1 MYKASKRKV
10 VPKENPKVN
19 ESIELYEA
27 YLQVERGYSDY
38 TIGNYLR
45 DIKDFQDYLSSE
57 EMGDILSVRSKNIS
71 RYYVA
76 YMTGKNYSTRTI
88 NRHISSL
95 RSFYRFLQRKGIVV
109 DNFFSEVETLKNDKN
124 LPHFLYE
131 NEIKTMFNAI
141 DTTTALGRRDMAIL
155 ELLYGSG
162 LRVSELCSL
171 TEKDIDFSNDTI
183 KVFGKGHKDR
193 YVPISS
199 KAKEALKNYL
209 ALGRNELLMRNEKN
223 NPEQLFLNFHGGPLT
238 TRGVR
243 VVLNDIVNKAADTF
257 KVSPHMLRH
266 TFATSLLDGGADLRS
281 VQEML
286 GHVNL
291 STTQIYTH
299 VSKEKIKEA
308 YMNNHPR
315 QRKEDFD
322 E

>member
-1 MYKASKRKV
+1 MYKASKRKTIQ
-10 VPKENPKVN
+10 KENPKVN

-27 YLQVERGYSDY
+27 YLQVERGYSEY

-57 EMGDILSVRSKNIS
+57 EMGDVLSIRGKNIS

-76 YMTGKNYSTRTI
+76 YMNSKGYSTRTI

-95 RSFYRFLQRKGIVV
+95 KSFYRFLQRKNIVFE
-109 DNFFSEVETLKNDKN
+109 NFFSELETLKNDKT

-131 NEIKTMFNAI
+131 NEIRTMFNAV
-141 DTTTALGRRDMAIL
+141 DTNTAVGRRDLAIL

-171 TEKDIDFSNDTI
+171 TEKDIDFGNDTI

-193 YVPISS
+193 YVPIST

-209 ALGRNELLMRNEKN
+209 ALGRDELLMRNEKN
-223 NPEQLFLNFHGGPLT
+223 NPQELFLNFHGGALT

-243 VVLNDIVNKAADTF
+243 VILNDIVIKASDTF

-315 QRKEDFD
+315 QRKEDTN